1 MIQVVLAA
9 NLNFKWKPA
18 HLLTLH
24 LLLFPSTFF
33 SLLFPIY
40 FKSYF
45 IGISHGRTCSKW
57 VVPLSHKP
65 LPYFSLCNSN
75 IFSCLPLLTDRPQKT
90 PDYVKKKWVTHS
102 LIKLL
107 RKRKIPF
114 LLFSLLK
121 MRNLKITRKKLK
133 HERKHIWIHASR
145 LSTEFLGSVSLAYE
159 CILSKLSAL
168 LLLGDDQDGLSASE
182 SFQYDPGNDVA
193 PLSMVFTRS

>member
-1 MIQVVLAA
+1 MGG
-9 NLNFKWKPA
+9 PA
-18 HLLTLH
+18 LSELCLWVINHFH
-24 LLLFPSTFF
+24 IFPCAIAIF
-33 SLLFPIY
+33 SLACHYLQ
-40 FKSYF
+40 
-45 IGISHGRTCSKW
+45 
-57 VVPLSHKP
+57 
-65 LPYFSLCNSN
+65 
-75 IFSCLPLLTDRPQKT
+75 TDLRKLQIML
-90 PDYVKKKWVTHS
+90 KKKWVTHS